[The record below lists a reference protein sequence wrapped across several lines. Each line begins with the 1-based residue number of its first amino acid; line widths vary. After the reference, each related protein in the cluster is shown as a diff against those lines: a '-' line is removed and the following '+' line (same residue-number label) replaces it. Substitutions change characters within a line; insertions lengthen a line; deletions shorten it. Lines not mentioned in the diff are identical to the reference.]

1 MLTTLAIISS
11 HIIVAFL
18 ARIRKIGFTKA
29 LVMSFFLTPLL
40 TLPIVLRSKKIA
52 QDGDKTSG
60 QESPPQQRTA
70 DSPSEVKTEGEIR
83 EESEANKYGY
93 KEGGKVISDSFI
105 LSESNDKAFLGK
117 KVPQERQQ
125 SISAD
130 VESKDRSVH
139 L

>member
-18 ARIRKIGFTKA
+18 ARKRKIGFTKA
-29 LVMSFFLTPLL
+29 LVMSLFLTPLL
-40 TLPIVLRSKKIA
+40 TLPIVLRSKKITE
-52 QDGDKTSG
+52 GRNKTSG

-70 DSPSEVKTEGEIR
+70 DSPGEGKTEGEVR

>member
-11 HIIVAFL
+11 HIIVALL
-18 ARIRKIGFTKA
+18 ARKRKIGFTKA

-105 LSESNDKAFLGK
+105 LSESNDKSFLGK
-117 KVPQERQQ
+117 KVPKERQQ
-125 SISAD
+125 NISAN

>member
-18 ARIRKIGFTKA
+18 ARKRKIGFTKA
-29 LVMSFFLTPLL
+29 LVMSLFLTPLL
-40 TLPIVLRSKKIA
+40 TLPIVLRSKKITE
-52 QDGDKTSG
+52 GRNKTSG
-60 QESPPQQRTA
+60 KESPPQQRTA
-70 DSPSEVKTEGEIR
+70 DSPSEGKTDGEIR

-125 SISAD
+125 SISAN

>member
-18 ARIRKIGFTKA
+18 ARKRKIGFTKA

-60 QESPPQQRTA
+60 QESSPQQRTA
-70 DSPSEVKTEGEIR
+70 DSPSEGKTEGEIR

-117 KVPQERQQ
+117 RVPQERQQ

>member
-18 ARIRKIGFTKA
+18 ARKRKIGFTKA
-29 LVMSFFLTPLL
+29 LVMSLFLTPLL
-40 TLPIVLRSKKIA
+40 TLPIVLRSKKITE
-52 QDGDKTSG
+52 GRDKTSG

-70 DSPSEVKTEGEIR
+70 DSPSEGKTEGEVR

>member
-18 ARIRKIGFTKA
+18 ARKRKIGFTKA
-29 LVMSFFLTPLL
+29 LVMSLFLTPLL
-40 TLPIVLRSKKIA
+40 TLPIVLRSKKITE
-52 QDGDKTSG
+52 GRDKTSG
-60 QESPPQQRTA
+60 QESPPQQRTT
-70 DSPSEVKTEGEIR
+70 DSPSEGKTEGEVR

-105 LSESNDKAFLGK
+105 LSESNDKSFLGK

-125 SISAD
+125 SISPT
-130 VESKDRSVH
+130 EKSKSRSVN

>member
-18 ARIRKIGFTKA
+18 ARKRKIGFTKA

-52 QDGDKTSG
+52 QDGGKTSG
-60 QESPPQQRTA
+60 QESPPQQRPA

-125 SISAD
+125 SISAN

>member
-11 HIIVAFL
+11 HIIVALL
-18 ARIRKIGFTKA
+18 AKKRKMGFTKA
-29 LVMSFFLTPLL
+29 LVMSFLLTPLL

-52 QDGDKTSG
+52 QDGDKTSA
-60 QESPPQQRTA
+60 QEPPPQQRTA
-70 DSPSEVKTEGEIR
+70 DSPSEGKTEGEVM

-105 LSESNDKAFLGK
+105 LSESNDKSFLGK
-117 KVPQERQQ
+117 KVPKERQQ
-125 SISAD
+125 NISAN

>member
-11 HIIVAFL
+11 HIIVALL
-18 ARIRKIGFTKA
+18 AKKRKMGFTKA

-52 QDGDKTSG
+52 QDGDKTSA
-60 QESPPQQRTA
+60 QEPPPPQRTA
-70 DSPSEVKTEGEIR
+70 DSPSEGKTEGEVM

-105 LSESNDKAFLGK
+105 LSESNDKSFLGK
-117 KVPQERQQ
+117 KVPKERQQ
-125 SISAD
+125 NISAN

>member
-11 HIIVAFL
+11 HIIVALL
-18 ARIRKIGFTKA
+18 ARKRKIGFTKA

-130 VESKDRSVH
+130 VESKDRSMR

>member
-18 ARIRKIGFTKA
+18 ARKRKIGFTKA

-52 QDGDKTSG
+52 QDGDKTFG
-60 QESPPQQRTA
+60 QESSPQQRTA
-70 DSPSEVKTEGEIR
+70 DSPSEGKTEGEVR

-130 VESKDRSVH
+130 VESKDRSVRI
-139 L
+139 

>member
-11 HIIVAFL
+11 HIIVALL
-18 ARIRKIGFTKA
+18 ARKRKMGFTKA

-40 TLPIVLRSKKIA
+40 TLPIVLRSRKIT
-52 QDGDKTSG
+52 QNGDKTSG

-70 DSPSEVKTEGEIR
+70 DSPSEGKTEGEVR

-105 LSESNDKAFLGK
+105 LSESGDNTLLGR
-117 KVPQERQQ
+117 KVPEERRQ
-125 SISAD
+125 SISTD
-130 VESKDRSVH
+130 VESKDRSMR

>member
-18 ARIRKIGFTKA
+18 ARKRKIGFTKA

-125 SISAD
+125 SISAN

>member
-1 MLTTLAIISS
+1 MLTTIAIISS

-18 ARIRKIGFTKA
+18 ARKRKIGFTKA

>member
-1 MLTTLAIISS
+1 MLATLAIISS
-11 HIIVAFL
+11 HIIVAVL
-18 ARIRKIGFTKA
+18 GRKRKIGFTKA

>member
-1 MLTTLAIISS
+1 MPTTLAIISS

-18 ARIRKIGFTKA
+18 ARKRKIGFTKA

-93 KEGGKVISDSFI
+93 KEGGKAISDSFI

>member
-1 MLTTLAIISS
+1 MLTTLAVISS
-11 HIIVAFL
+11 HIIVALL
-18 ARIRKIGFTKA
+18 ARKRKMGFTKA

-40 TLPIVLRSKKIA
+40 TLPIVLRSRKIT
-52 QDGDKTSG
+52 QNGDKTSG

-70 DSPSEVKTEGEIR
+70 DSPSEGKTEGEVR

-105 LSESNDKAFLGK
+105 LSESGDNTLLGR
-117 KVPQERQQ
+117 KVPEERRQ
-125 SISAD
+125 SISTD
-130 VESKDRSVH
+130 VESKDRSMR

>member
-18 ARIRKIGFTKA
+18 ARKRKIGFTKA

-130 VESKDRSVH
+130 VESKDRAVH

>member
-18 ARIRKIGFTKA
+18 ARKRKIGFTKA

-117 KVPQERQQ
+117 KVPQQRQQ

>member
-18 ARIRKIGFTKA
+18 ARKRKIGFTKA

-40 TLPIVLRSKKIA
+40 TLPIVLRSKKIT

-60 QESPPQQRTA
+60 QESSPQRRTA
-70 DSPSEVKTEGEIR
+70 DSPGEGKTKGEVR

>member
-18 ARIRKIGFTKA
+18 ARKRKIGFTKA
-29 LVMSFFLTPLL
+29 LVMSLFLTPLL
-40 TLPIVLRSKKIA
+40 TLPIVLRSKKITE
-52 QDGDKTSG
+52 GRNKTSG

>member
-18 ARIRKIGFTKA
+18 ARKRKIGFTKA

-40 TLPIVLRSKKIA
+40 TLPIVLRSTKIA

-60 QESPPQQRTA
+60 QESPPQQRTG
-70 DSPSEVKTEGEIR
+70 DSPSEGKTEGEVM

-105 LSESNDKAFLGK
+105 LSESNDKSFLGK
-117 KVPQERQQ
+117 KVPKERQQ
-125 SISAD
+125 NISAN

>member
-18 ARIRKIGFTKA
+18 ARKRKIGFTKA
-29 LVMSFFLTPLL
+29 LVMSLFLTPLL
-40 TLPIVLRSKKIA
+40 TLPIVLRSKKITE
-52 QDGDKTSG
+52 GRNKTSG
-60 QESPPQQRTA
+60 QESPPQQRTV
-70 DSPSEVKTEGEIR
+70 DSPSEGKTEGEIR

-125 SISAD
+125 SISAN

>member
-11 HIIVAFL
+11 HIIVALL
-18 ARIRKIGFTKA
+18 AKKRKMGFTKA

-52 QDGDKTSG
+52 QDGDKTSA
-60 QESPPQQRTA
+60 QEPPAQQRTA
-70 DSPSEVKTEGEIR
+70 DSPSEGKTEGEVM

-105 LSESNDKAFLGK
+105 LSESNDKSFLGK
-117 KVPQERQQ
+117 KVPKERQQ
-125 SISAD
+125 NISAN

>member
-18 ARIRKIGFTKA
+18 ARKRKIGFTKA
-29 LVMSFFLTPLL
+29 FVMSLFLTPLL

>member
-18 ARIRKIGFTKA
+18 ARKRKIGFTKA
-29 LVMSFFLTPLL
+29 LVMSLFLTPLL
-40 TLPIVLRSKKIA
+40 TLPIVLRSKKVA

-70 DSPSEVKTEGEIR
+70 DSPSEGKTEGEIR

>member
-18 ARIRKIGFTKA
+18 ARKRKIGFTKA

-130 VESKDRSVH
+130 VESKDKSVH

>member
-18 ARIRKIGFTKA
+18 ARKRKIGFTKA
-29 LVMSFFLTPLL
+29 LVMSLFLTPLL
-40 TLPIVLRSKKIA
+40 TLPIVLRSKKITE
-52 QDGDKTSG
+52 GRNKTSG

-70 DSPSEVKTEGEIR
+70 DSPSEGKTEGEIR

>member
-18 ARIRKIGFTKA
+18 ARKRKIGFTKA
-29 LVMSFFLTPLL
+29 LVMSLFLTPLL
-40 TLPIVLRSKKIA
+40 TLPIVLRSKKITE
-52 QDGDKTSG
+52 GRNKTSG

-70 DSPSEVKTEGEIR
+70 DSPSEGKTEGEIR

-125 SISAD
+125 SISAN

>member
-11 HIIVAFL
+11 HIIVAFI
-18 ARIRKIGFTKA
+18 ARKRKIGFTKA

-40 TLPIVLRSKKIA
+40 TLPIVLRSKKITE
-52 QDGDKTSG
+52 GRNKTSG

-70 DSPSEVKTEGEIR
+70 DSPSEGKTEGEIR

-125 SISAD
+125 SISAN

>member
-11 HIIVAFL
+11 YIIVAFL
-18 ARIRKIGFTKA
+18 ARKRKIGFTKA